1 MYKYYNMHVCK
12 VNLIK
17 KAEKCRIV
25 FYLDS
30 QRIQKHGS
38 TANGNY
44 LTEIPHS
51 QPFEK

>member
-1 MYKYYNMHVCK
+1 MCK

-17 KAEKCRIV
+17 KKEKECRIV

-44 LTEIPHS
+44 LTTIPHS